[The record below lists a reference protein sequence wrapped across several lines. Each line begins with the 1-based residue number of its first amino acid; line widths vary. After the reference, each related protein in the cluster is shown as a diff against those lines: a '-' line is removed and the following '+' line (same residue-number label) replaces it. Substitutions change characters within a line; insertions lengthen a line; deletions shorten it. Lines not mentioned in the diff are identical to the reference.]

1 MTKYVISNVE
11 LIKKDYLV
19 EAYTKEAA
27 QEKAHLQP
35 PRTKISLGEITH
47 SVTPINEY
55 EYNKDWKPGLAD
67 KIDWKPQP
75 DYNEGYDLIKSLDP
89 DLGPDQLKDQNDW
102 VGEIE
107 GVKISEGKGTL
118 LDPDRLKGPTLN
130 VIEDDS
136 YDLYRDD

>member
-1 MTKYVISNVE
+1 MTKYVVSNIE

-19 EAYTKEAA
+19 DAYTKEAA

-35 PRTKISLGEITH
+35 PRTKVSLGEITH

-75 DYNEGYDLIKSLDP
+75 DYNEGHDLIRSLDP

-107 GVKISEGKGTL
+107 PVEINEGQGTL
-118 LDPDRLKGPTLN
+118 LEPATSTEKTLDRLKGPALN
-130 VIEDDS
+130 EIW
-136 YDLYRDD
+136 